1 MTTSEKVAY
10 LKGLMEG
17 MKFDTET
24 DEGKILSTIV
34 DILGD
39 MAEDMEDMASDLFDL
54 GEDVDAISDDLSDV
68 EDYLVGDDWDDAVL
82 LGNVGRNLLRDLRTD
97 RVRVHMAVFEAE
109 LVGHRAEDLVLADR
123 PAGNED
129 VQRRLVLGFHGLR
142 GRLDLFMGQE
152 AALDQDLQHV
162 LVVASHLCRTLY
174 RKCRHLARR
183 ARW

>member
-68 EDYLVGDDWDDAVL
+68 EDYLVGDEDDEDEEDWDEEEEDDEEPL
-82 LGNVGRNLLRDLRTD
+82 F
-97 RVRVHMAVFEAE
+97 FEVTCPSCE
-109 LVGHRAEDLVLADR
+109 KTITVD
-123 PAGNED
+123 ED
-129 VQRRLVLGFHGLR
+129 VLNLGSIQCPNCGEMMEFEFDEDDEEDG
-142 GRLDLFMGQE
+142 DDE
-152 AALDQDLQHV
+152 
-162 LVVASHLCRTLY
+162 
-174 RKCRHLARR
+174 
-183 ARW
+183 